1 MEKIYTHTIKFL
13 NSGQVQCNCP
23 KLKIISRTLYK
34 VAILKQT
41 AFCVAKQVHKTLN
54 KLFVTITESLI
65 HYA

>member
-1 MEKIYTHTIKFL
+1 MEKNLHSYNKIFKFW
-13 NSGQVQCNCP
+13 QVQCNCP

-34 VAILKQT
+34 VSILKQT
-41 AFCVAKQVHKTLN
+41 AFCVAKQVHKALN